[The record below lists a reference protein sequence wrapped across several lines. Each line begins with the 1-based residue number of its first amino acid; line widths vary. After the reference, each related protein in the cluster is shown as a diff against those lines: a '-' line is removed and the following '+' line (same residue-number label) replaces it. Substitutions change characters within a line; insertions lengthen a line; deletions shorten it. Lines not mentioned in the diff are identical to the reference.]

1 MCFDF
6 VVPACQDFDCSLP
19 TLPSLAICASL
30 NRVMGGLDALHGGL
44 WMGCG
49 DCSLWKQYS
58 ETSIQG
64 GHPRD

>member
-6 VVPACQDFDCSLP
+6 VVPTCQDFDCSLP
-19 TLPSLAICASL
+19 TLPSLLIATEQGH
-30 NRVMGGLDALHGGL
+30 GGLDALHEGL

-49 DCSLWKQYS
+49 DCSLSKQYS

-64 GHPRD
+64 GRPWD